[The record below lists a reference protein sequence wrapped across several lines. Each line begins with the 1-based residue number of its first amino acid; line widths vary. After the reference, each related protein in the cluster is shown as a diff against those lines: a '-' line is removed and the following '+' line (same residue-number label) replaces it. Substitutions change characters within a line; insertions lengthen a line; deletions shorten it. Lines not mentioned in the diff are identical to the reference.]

1 MDAER
6 RRVLLAEDHE
16 VVGQGIKALL
26 APTYEVLGPVRNGN
40 EVIEAITAGQPQ
52 AVVLDITMPGRNGLD
67 LLPEI
72 VRKFP
77 RIPVVMLTGNADLV
91 IGRTALLFGAMAFLP
106 KDSGIDELELA
117 LRTVFHGRKYLSPR
131 LPPSGFPAA
140 GVEALPSNWAQLTPR
155 QLKVLKLIGEG
166 KDTEGIAE
174 ALGISAHT
182 VQFHR
187 RGLRSTLGID
197 TDAGL
202 ARIALLFRVH
212 EEHPDR

>member
-1 MDAER
+1 MDGER
-6 RRVLLAEDHE
+6 RRVLLADDHE

-26 APTYEVLGPVRNGN
+26 APTFEVLGPIRNGD
-40 EVIEAITAGQPQ
+40 EVIAAITDLEPQ
-52 AVVLDITMPGRNGLD
+52 AVVLDISMPGRNGLD

-72 VRKFP
+72 VRRFP

-106 KDSGIDELELA
+106 KDSGVDELELA

-131 LPPSGFPAA
+131 LPPSGFAA
-140 GVEALPSNWAQLTPR
+140 SGVEALPSNWAQLTPR
-155 QLKVLKLIGEG
+155 QLKVLRLIGEG

-174 ALGISAHT
+174 SLGISPHT

-197 TDAGL
+197 SDAGL
-202 ARIALLFRVH
+202 TRIAVLFRVH
-212 EEHPDR
+212 EEPRTK

>member
-1 MDAER
+1 MDADR

-26 APTYEVLGPVRNGN
+26 SPHFEVLGPIRNGD
-40 EVIEAITAGQPQ
+40 EVMTAIETQRPE
-52 AVVLDITMPGRNGLD
+52 AVVLDISMPGRNGLD

-72 VRKFP
+72 VRKYP
-77 RIPVVMLTGNADLV
+77 RTPVVMLTGNADLV
-91 IGRTALLFGAMAFLP
+91 IGRTALLFGAMGFLP

-140 GVEALPSNWAQLTPR
+140 GLEALPPNWSQLTPR
-155 QLKVLKLIGEG
+155 QLKVLKQIGEG
-166 KDTEGIAE
+166 KDNDGIAA

-187 RGLRSTLGID
+187 RGLRKTLGID
-197 TDAGL
+197 TDTGL
-202 ARIALLFRVH
+202 ARIAILFRVH
-212 EEHPDR
+212 EERHDR